1 MQETNQRY
9 SVIIDSIG
17 SASPVIAKFLAD
29 SFNIKHEITLKLLY
43 CTPSIF
49 FHKIDE
55 ESALKSGELLR
66 KLGLEIVITESDC
79 DLPAPPELY
88 DVCLYIQDA
97 EKLPLVTKQLAEFL
111 GCSEQEAFNLLLNEP
126 SVVLGN
132 VSKNTAGALSHRVD
146 AEVII
151 SKPNEDLYTLEVLTE
166 DSNFLRQ
173 LKTVLNSFGIVFN
186 PGKEKIIDNIDY
198 EKGREIWRRMNNTK
212 TLNLSSQSFKRYE
225 IILESVDESNPG
237 YTEVLIKEIGMPE
250 EIISDLLKN
259 LPVVLNESVNRHD
272 LEKLLSIYQKAG
284 LKCIFNAI
292 PHGERQ
298 IIIEDLSDKAKAE
311 EVISQFY
318 PGTVIN
324 ENSKPWVLPKSVK
337 PLIARYLGARLEQIG
352 CVVEQKFINV

>member
-1 MQETNQRY
+1 MQETNRKF

-17 SASPVIAKFLAD
+17 SARPVIAKFLAD
-29 SFNIKHEITLKLLY
+29 SFNIHHEIALKLLY
-43 CTPSIF
+43 CTPSII

-66 KLGLEIVITESDC
+66 KLGLEIVITESDS
-79 DLPAPPELY
+79 DLPAAPELY

-97 EKLPLVTKQLAEFL
+97 EKLPSVTKQLAEFL

-132 VSKNTAGALSHRVD
+132 VSKNTARALSNRVD

-151 SKPNEDLYTLEVLTE
+151 SKPNEDLYTLSVLTE

-173 LKTVLNSFGIVFN
+173 LKTVLNSYGIEFI

-198 EKGREIWRRMNNTK
+198 EKGKEIWRRMNSSK
-212 TLNLSSQSFKRYE
+212 ILNLCNQSFQRYE
-225 IILESVDESNPG
+225 IILEAVDESNPEHI
-237 YTEVLIKEIGMPE
+237 EVLNKEIGIPR
-250 EIISDLLKN
+250 EIINDLFRN
-259 LPVVLNESVNRHD
+259 LPVVLNESVNRNN
-272 LEKLLSIYQKAG
+272 LEKLISNYKKAG
-284 LKCIFNAI
+284 LKCIYNAI
-292 PHGERQ
+292 PHGDRQ
-298 IIIEDLSDKAKAE
+298 IIIDELPDKAKAE
-311 EVISQFY
+311 EVINQFY

-324 ENSKPWVLPKSVK
+324 SKPWVLPKTVK
-337 PLIARYLGARLEQIG
+337 PLIARYLESRLEQIG